1 MNFKGNMIMMME
13 KPQAPSRERERG
25 QERKKKFISRTVKV
39 KSANQQ
45 AVFIIHRFDV

>member
-1 MNFKGNMIMMME
+1 MMME
-13 KPQAPSRERERG
+13 KPQAPSRKRG
-25 QERKKKFISRTVKV
+25 QERKKFISRTVKV